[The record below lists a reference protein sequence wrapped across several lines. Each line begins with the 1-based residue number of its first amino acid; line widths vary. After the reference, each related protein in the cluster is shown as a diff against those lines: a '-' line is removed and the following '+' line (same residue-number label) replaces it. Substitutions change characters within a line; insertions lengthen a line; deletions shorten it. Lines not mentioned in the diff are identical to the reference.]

1 MGRFDEVLGHEVPR
15 ELLGRLLD
23 SNRIPQA
30 ILFQGPEGVGKATLA
45 RAFAAALLCSE
56 QNGQACGKCDD
67 CRMQRTGC
75 HLDFLLIQRLPQEKR
90 PKELRKFIAVNQI
103 RDLSHLAG
111 LSPRRELRR
120 IFLIDP
126 ADRMNTEAQNALLK
140 TLEEP
145 ASRTVLILI
154 ASRPHLLL
162 PTVRSRC
169 LALRFAPLKT
179 PVLASLLERLGM
191 AKAEAHTRASLS
203 QGRAG
208 AAIDLD
214 LDRLREKRTA
224 ILEALEFLSR
234 GSAAAAELP
243 AMAAA
248 LAGRDEPTLLES
260 LALLQELLRDA
271 ARATVDPEDLTLVHS
286 DLRERLAAL
295 GRRLGEVRSARLS
308 EAVDELRGGLRFNLN
323 RTLVV
328 ESLLAAAAG
337 GPIPRGR

>member
-1 MGRFDEVLGHEVPR
+1 MARFDEVLGHEIPR
-15 ELLGRLLD
+15 QLLGRLLD

-30 ILFQGPEGVGKATLA
+30 LLFQGPEGVGKATLA

-90 PKELRKFIAVNQI
+90 PKELRKFIVVDQI

-126 ADRMNTEAQNALLK
+126 ADRMNKEAQNALLK

-169 LALRFAPLKT
+169 LALRFAPLET
-179 PVLASLLERLGM
+179 SLLAGLLERQGM
-191 AKAEAHTRASLS
+191 AKAEAHTRAALA

-208 AAIDLD
+208 AALDLD
-214 LDRLREKRTA
+214 LERVCEKRNA
-224 ILEALEFLSR
+224 ILEALESLVR
-234 GSAAAAELP
+234 GGAAAAELP
-243 AMAAA
+243 PMAAA
-248 LAGRDEPTLLES
+248 LAGRDEPTLLDS

-271 ARATVDPEDLTLVHS
+271 SRATLDPEDPTLVHF
-286 DLRERLAAL
+286 DLRERLSRL
-295 GRRLGEVRSARLS
+295 GRRMGAPRAARLS

-323 RTLVV
+323 RTLVA

-337 GPIPRGR
+337 GPIPRLR